1 MLQLWAANCDSDIM
15 SNCLHVTTTIVLPPL
30 SLKVLEIPY

>member
-1 MLQLWAANCDSDIM
+1 MSAVKRVSDIM

-30 SLKVLEIPY
+30 SLKDLEIPC